1 MLPVWMKEVRMKKKA
16 GSFQFVAATIIL
28 VSMAA
33 ISFVGTAMAA
43 MTAGGMNLEAA
54 ELEDCYREKERQLV
68 KDTRQ
73 ELERQGFA
81 NSGVM
86 LTRVVEGDGKRT
98 YTVTIHHRE
107 IDRLETAER
116 EELAW
121 ELAAFAF
128 EDESSSF
135 RYEFSLPEQP

>member
-1 MLPVWMKEVRMKKKA
+1 MEKKA

-28 VSMAA
+28 VSIAA
-33 ISFVGTAMAA
+33 ISFAGTAMARTA
-43 MTAGGMNLEAA
+43 MTGMSLGGTNIGAA
-54 ELEDCYREKERQLV
+54 ELESCYREKERQLV
-68 KDTRQ
+68 RDTRR
-73 ELERQGFA
+73 ELERQGFI

-107 IDRLETAER
+107 IDRMETAER

-121 ELAAFAF
+121 ELSVFAF
-128 EDESSSF
+128 EDENSSF
-135 RYEFSLPEQP
+135 CYEFSLTDQP

>member
-1 MLPVWMKEVRMKKKA
+1 MEKKA

-28 VSMAA
+28 VSVAA
-33 ISFVGTAMAA
+33 ISFVGTVMAMAG
-43 MTAGGMNLEAA
+43 TPLGRTNLNSA
-54 ELEDCYREKERQLV
+54 EPEGCYREKERQLV
-68 KDTRQ
+68 KDTRR
-73 ELERQGFA
+73 ELERQGFI

-107 IDRLETAER
+107 IDRMETAER

-128 EDESSSF
+128 EDENSSF
-135 RYEFSLPEQP
+135 RYEFFLTDQP

>member
-1 MLPVWMKEVRMKKKA
+1 MEKKA

-28 VSMAA
+28 VSIAA
-33 ISFVGTAMAA
+33 ISFAGTVMAMAG
-43 MTAGGMNLEAA
+43 TSLGRTNLNSA
-54 ELEDCYREKERQLV
+54 EPEGCYREKERQLV
-68 KDTRQ
+68 KDTRR
-73 ELERQGFA
+73 ELERQGFI

-107 IDRLETAER
+107 IGRMETAER

-121 ELAAFAF
+121 ELSAFAF
-128 EDESSSF
+128 EDENSSF
-135 RYEFSLPEQP
+135 RYEFSLTDQP